1 MNTINNQGKQRN
13 ALLIPIIIVGTIAAI
28 LAIVLLIKIPQL
40 HEVQEGLQLEKQALE
55 QELTELGESYNNL
68 KTEND
73 TLNEQML
80 REQAKITTLLESMK
94 EFRNNSYAEINRYK
108 KEIGTLKGVL
118 RSYIVQV
125 DSLNKINSELRA
137 ENKEVKKQ
145 MDWVRERNTKLE
157 KETSQLKDVVEKA
170 SILHAQEFTVTPI
183 KSNGKRVDWKRCTQL
198 RADFIVEK
206 NITADRGSRTIYLRI
221 TKPDGT
227 ILCSDGKSTFR
238 YQGAKVQYTAKR
250 DIQYEGESIEVAIY
264 CNNDGTLAKGVYKAE
279 IFSNNE
285 IMATC
290 EFDFK

>member
-1 MNTINNQGKQRN
+1 MNTVNIEGPKKNS
-13 ALLIPIIIVGTIAAI
+13 LLVPIIIVGAIALV
-28 LAIVLLIKIPQL
+28 LAIILIVKIPQL
-40 HEVQEGLQLEKQALE
+40 NEIQKGLEIEKQELQ
-55 QELTELGESYNNL
+55 QELTELSQSYDNL

-80 REQAKITTLLESMK
+80 REQAKITTLLENMK

-137 ENKEVKKQ
+137 ENKEVKQQ

-170 SILHAQEFTVTPI
+170 AILHAQDLTITPI
-183 KSNGKRVDWKRCTQL
+183 KANGKRGDWKRCTQL
-198 RADFIVEK
+198 KADFIIEK
-206 NITADRGSRTIYLRI
+206 NITAERGARTIYLRI

-238 YQGAKVQYTAKR
+238 YQGAKLEYSAKR
-250 DIQYEGESIEVAIY
+250 EIQYEGEELEAAIF
-264 CNNDGTLAKGVYKAE
+264 CQNDGTLSKGAYKAE

-285 IMATC
+285 LMATC

>member
-1 MNTINNQGKQRN
+1 MDTTNNAGNQRN
-13 ALLIPIIIVGTIAAI
+13 ALLIPIIIVGTIALI

-40 HEVQEGLQLEKQALE
+40 QEVQEGLQLEKQALE

-145 MDWVRERNTKLE
+145 IGGHRETIKIE
-157 KETSQLKDVVEKA
+157 YDAEMVTFEQLFDIFLCGVNPFDGEG
-170 SILHAQEFTVTPI
+170 Q
-183 KSNGKRVDWKRCTQL
+183 
-198 RADFIVEK
+198 FI
-206 NITADRGSRTIYLRI
+206 DRGHS
-221 TKPDGT
+221 
-227 ILCSDGKSTFR
+227 
-238 YQGAKVQYTAKR
+238 YTLAVYYMNDEQKAVA
-250 DIQYEGESIEVAIY
+250 EESIR
-264 CNNDGTLAKGVYKAE
+264 TLEHHSGMKTYISIEPFKNFYDAE
-279 IFSNNE
+279 EEHQDYSLKHPE
-285 IMATC
+285 
-290 EFDFK
+290 EFHKELVESGRIKE